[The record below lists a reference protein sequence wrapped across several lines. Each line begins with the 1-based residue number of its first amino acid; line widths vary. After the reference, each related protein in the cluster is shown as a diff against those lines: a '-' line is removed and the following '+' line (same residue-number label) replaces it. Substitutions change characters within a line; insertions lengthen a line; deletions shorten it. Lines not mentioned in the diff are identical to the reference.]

1 MEPTQQALKVRAD
14 DSASSRQ
21 PMEGGPGKIFQ
32 YSALC
37 NVQLCPSSPARSFR
51 EADCSWGN
59 RIPLYHK
66 LLPGLK
72 LPCLV
77 HACWP
82 AHPLPSSAKLRAG
95 QRLPPGLPA
104 PLSDCQSL
112 RPPGRPSPALP
123 LPLFPTLHCTLS
135 IRVCVGSRQ

>member
-14 DSASSRQ
+14 DSVSSRQ
-21 PMEGGPGKIFQ
+21 PMEGGSRKIFQ

-77 HACWP
+77 HTCWP
-82 AHPLPSSAKLRAG
+82 AHPLPS
-95 QRLPPGLPA
+95 LPFHYRPTYSHSHPTSQSNDLSSLP
-104 PLSDCQSL
+104 SVSL
-112 RPPGRPSPALP
+112 PSTQKHIFYLKN
-123 LPLFPTLHCTLS
+123 FS
-135 IRVCVGSRQ
+135 KNKYFIF